1 MADNNKPE
9 DFTIPAEFTKE
20 DLKTI
25 LESLEDWEAKD
36 GLLYTIEKLKQMR
49 NPEEGEVPDDFRE
62 AFVSF
67 RTYMLNQEGEARMNK
82 ELRRERAT
90 LLKAKI
96 ILMNQRKAAEKA
108 FDNALDDAPPWLSKE
123 KKQ

>member
-1 MADNNKPE
+1 MADKSE
-9 DFTIPAEFTKE
+9 DFTIQSEFTKE

-25 LESLEDWEAKD
+25 LESLDDWEGKD
-36 GLLYTIEKLKQMR
+36 MELLHIIEKLRQMR
-49 NPEEGEVPDDFRE
+49 NPEEGEVPDEFRE
-62 AFVSF
+62 GFISF
-67 RTYMLNQEGEARMNK
+67 RTHMLNQEGEARKNR
-82 ELRRERAT
+82 EIRRERAT

-108 FDNALDDAPPWLSKE
+108 FELALDESSPPWLSKE